1 MEEKNNF
8 YLKLYCS
15 PSYGTNTV
23 LMWSMS
29 SGWSYNEYFSQEKR
43 EGVSLWSPPPPLSQ
57 NYGHLG
63 RCKKVG
69 SKVIISMNCN
79 NFPHHNFFQIGTFN
93 HQKYKK
99 QNNCDPPLKPLCV
112 QGFYYQLVLTKA
124 FYNLLDQQALSFFRP
139 AKRLISII
147 FPYYLLV
154 RNSWGRGLYGCSS
167 RSSLD
172 CSTPGAFCL
181 SCLVWPD
188 NIITLLTYFKIKNT
202 KGQRLYQNVVSVIIF
217 YPFRT
222 QRLLFNGYLT
232 CSQNSQNNI
241 IYTIFY
247 F

>member
-1 MEEKNNF
+1 MIDELWLILQRIFLSREKGRCVTME
-8 YLKLYCS
+8 
-15 PSYGTNTV
+15 
-23 LMWSMS
+23 
-29 SGWSYNEYFSQEKR
+29 
-43 EGVSLWSPPPPLSQ
+43 PPLSQ

-147 FPYYLLV
+147 FPYLFETVEGGDYMAVHPGLL
-154 RNSWGRGLYGCSS
+154 W
-167 RSSLD
+167 
-172 CSTPGAFCL
+172 T
-181 SCLVWPD
+181 
-188 NIITLLTYFKIKNT
+188 
-202 KGQRLYQNVVSVIIF
+202 VVHLEHFACHV
-217 YPFRT
+217 
-222 QRLLFNGYLT
+222 
-232 CSQNSQNNI
+232 
-241 IYTIFY
+241 
-247 F
+247 